1 MARRK
6 DESLI
11 NNRKQKKARK
21 VMFAVAFL
29 LTLLCIGTGSYV
41 QELDTVQVGSVAEK
55 RYVAEADAVD
65 EVATN
70 KLKDAAADSVAPIY
84 KQDAAVEEGSNAE
97 VKELFQDLEQ
107 ILANLKQDESFVEKA
122 QEAPWKL
129 PVVLSERELKAYQ
142 ALGKSN
148 RTLFQEDCLVTMNN
162 LYTEGITADAL
173 EEGRQKANE
182 AFAATAWNKG
192 LKEMAGAIFDA
203 AITPNLLPDEAAIE
217 AAREEKRAEV
227 ADVMIRKNQ
236 KIVDEGE
243 IITQEIYD
251 RLVSLHLVGGAD
263 YKSSVLPLLGSFLL
277 VVLLFVALY
286 LFFVWGRGQFELKPN
301 EAKML
306 FTIYVIMILLLRL
319 MGGDAEI
326 VALGVPYARI
336 FLMFTPFFMCNYIV
350 SAFVRNDGDPSLA
363 MVATLSGSLFN
374 VVFDYIFMFPLGLG
388 LAGAALATAVSP
400 IISIAICSRHFL
412 KKENTL
418 QFVRQLPSARL
429 LAQSCQLGISGF
441 VGELSSGVTTT
452 VFNFLLLGL
461 AGNVGV
467 AAYGVVANFALVATA
482 IFNGVAQGAQ
492 PLVSRCY
499 GQNDHA
505 GARKLLLLGSG
516 TVLVLA
522 AVLYAAVFG
531 LTDTFVSWFN
541 SENSVQMAQ
550 YAHTGMR
557 MYFVGYFFA
566 GFNIMA
572 AGYLSAVNRPAE
584 ASITSICRGMVA
596 IVACSLL
603 LSAVF
608 GMPGVWAA
616 FPASELLT
624 ALLTLFLLRRK
635 KAETA

>member
-84 KQDAAVEEGSNAE
+84 KQDAAVEEESNAE

-107 ILANLKQDESFVEKA
+107 ILANLKEGESFVVKA

-142 ALGKSN
+142 ALEKSN

-192 LKEMAGAIFDA
+192 LKEMAGAVFDA

-286 LFFVWGRGQFELKPN
+286 LFFAWGRGQFALKPN
-301 EAKML
+301 AFYDLCDYDTAAAADGWRGL
-306 FTIYVIMILLLRL
+306 FYADSPWAVCHADKPSGGAACSIGDEYAVLHHRLLHLQWGCAVSDVFPSGRHLRCIAHPEN
-319 MGGDAEI
+319 GKA
-326 VALGVPYARI
+326 
-336 FLMFTPFFMCNYIV
+336 
-350 SAFVRNDGDPSLA
+350 SAD
-363 MVATLSGSLFN
+363 
-374 VVFDYIFMFPLGLG
+374 GLG
-388 LAGAALATAVSP
+388 G
-400 IISIAICSRHFL
+400 CGDGGG
-412 KKENTL
+412 
-418 QFVRQLPSARL
+418 QL
-429 LAQSCQLGISGF
+429 C
-441 VGELSSGVTTT
+441 
-452 VFNFLLLGL
+452 
-461 AGNVGV
+461 GNVWG
-467 AAYGVVANFALVATA
+467 
-482 IFNGVAQGAQ
+482 
-492 PLVSRCY
+492 R
-499 GQNDHA
+499 
-505 GARKLLLLGSG
+505 
-516 TVLVLA
+516 
-522 AVLYAAVFG
+522 AVF
-531 LTDTFVSWFN
+531 
-541 SENSVQMAQ
+541 
-550 YAHTGMR
+550 
-557 MYFVGYFFA
+557 
-566 GFNIMA
+566 
-572 AGYLSAVNRPAE
+572 
-584 ASITSICRGMVA
+584 
-596 IVACSLL
+596 
-603 LSAVF
+603 
-608 GMPGVWAA
+608 
-616 FPASELLT
+616 
-624 ALLTLFLLRRK
+624 
-635 KAETA
+635 